1 MSKSFV
7 TVFNKLHFPVE
18 VSGYTFLPFQE
29 QTIRIEKNSM
39 AFRSIRSNKGLRLGK

>member
-18 VSGYTFLPFQE
+18 VSSYTFLPFQE
-29 QTIRIEKNSM
+29 QTILAERTRWRSEK
-39 AFRSIRSNKGLRLGK
+39 